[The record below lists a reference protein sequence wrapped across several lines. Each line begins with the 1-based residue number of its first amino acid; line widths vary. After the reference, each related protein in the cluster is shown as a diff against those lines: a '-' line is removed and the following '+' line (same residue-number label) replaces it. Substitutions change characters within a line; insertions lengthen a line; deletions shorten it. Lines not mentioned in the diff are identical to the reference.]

1 MSIEEAHARLTA
13 PGARFEMQ
21 TVEIRGVPTRV
32 WKNAPGTLRDVF
44 ERLDSYSMRDCL
56 VYGDERLSYAGFIR
70 ATRQLALQL
79 QAAGVRRE
87 DRVAIA
93 MRNLPE
99 WPVLMFAAALC
110 GAIVVPCNAWG
121 TGPELEYALRFSGAR
136 LLFADGER
144 LERLAPHL
152 AACAELRSV
161 ITTRTD
167 AALLER
173 IAPQLA
179 AAEQTGPRESSASR
193 EQAARIAP
201 QLAAADEHTTPRDSR
216 VAREQGQRVAPQ
228 LAAADEPHG
237 VDNVRGAPLTATCVR
252 ALDQLLGPMSTWAEL
267 PWCELP
273 EVAIAPDDDALI
285 FFTSGTTGKPKGA
298 VCTHRNAC
306 SNTLTTACAQARAAL
321 RRGQDPAP
329 APGPSSPQRA
339 LLLAVPMFHVMGCMP
354 WLLAGLF
361 NGSKLVLMHKWDAG
375 QALRLIERERITQA
389 GGVPMMAAQ
398 LLEHPERHRYDLSSL
413 DSISVG
419 GAPAAKILAGRL
431 RETFPNARAANGWG
445 MSEVASS
452 FASNQAEDY
461 VTRPES
467 CGVPAPTND
476 WKIMNAEGADAL
488 PIGEVGELWVKGPQ
502 VMRGYWK
509 DPEATKQ
516 SLEDGWLKTGDI
528 AYLDA
533 ENFCYLVDRA
543 KDMLIRGGEN
553 IYCVEV
559 ESVLHDHPFVLD
571 VAVIGV
577 PHELLGEEPAAVVQ
591 LRPGIDADESTMR
604 ALQAHTRAQLAAFKV
619 PAQLRFTYEPLPRN
633 PAGKLRKL
641 ELRGWFESP
650 PPAATTL

>member
-13 PGARFEMQ
+13 PGARFEME
-21 TVEIRGVPTRV
+21 TVDIRGVPTRV

-44 ERLDSYSMRDCL
+44 AQLDGYSARDCL
-56 VYGDERLSYAGFIR
+56 VYGNERLSYAGFIR
-70 ATRQLALQL
+70 ATRQLALKL
-79 QAAGVRRE
+79 QAAGVQPG

-121 TGPELEYALRFSGAR
+121 TGPELEYALRFSGAT

-144 LERLAPHL
+144 LERVAPHL
-152 AACAELRSV
+152 AACPELRNV
-161 ITTRTD
+161 IATRTD
-167 AALLER
+167 DAQLER
-173 IAPQLA
+173 IVPQPIAALPRTRARARARTRSTVTSVA
-179 AAEQTGPRESSASR
+179 AAVEGADRKRE
-193 EQAARIAP
+193 
-201 QLAAADEHTTPRDSR
+201 DVYGHGHGHGYVFR
-216 VAREQGQRVAPQ
+216 VQS
-228 LAAADEPHG
+228 
-237 VDNVRGAPLTATCVR
+237 
-252 ALDQLLGPMSTWAEL
+252 LDALLGPMSTWAEL
-267 PWCELP
+267 PLCELP

-306 SNTLTTACAQARAAL
+306 SNALTTACAQARAAL
-321 RRGQDPAP
+321 RRGQEPAP

-398 LLEHPERHRYDLSSL
+398 LLEHPERDQHDLSSL

-452 FASNQAEDY
+452 YASNQAEDY

-476 WKIMNAEGADAL
+476 WKIMNAEGTHTL
-488 PIGEVGELWVKGPQ
+488 PVGEVGELWVKGPQ
-502 VMRGYWK
+502 VMRGYWN

-516 SLEDGWLKTGDI
+516 SFDEGWLKTGDI

-577 PHELLGEEPAAVVQ
+577 PHALLGEEPAAVVQ
-591 LRPGIDADESTMR
+591 LRPGVHADEATTL

-641 ELRGWFESP
+641 ELRGWFA
-650 PPAATTL
+650 PPAPAASTL

>member
-21 TVEIRGVPTRV
+21 TVAIRGVPTRV

-44 ERLDSYSMRDCL
+44 EQLDGYSARDCL
-56 VYGDERLSYAGFIR
+56 VYGAERLSYTGFIR
-70 ATRQLALQL
+70 ATRQLALKL
-79 QAAGVRRE
+79 QAAGVRRG

-99 WPVLMFAAALC
+99 WPALMFAASLC

-121 TGPELEYALRFSGAR
+121 TGPELEYALRFSGAT

-144 LERLAPHL
+144 LERVAPHL
-152 AACAELRSV
+152 GACPSLQNVIATRVDEKSLDTEALTHATAIEDRLRLRLRLRLRQEIGV
-161 ITTRTD
+161 QT
-167 AALLER
+167 LE
-173 IAPQLA
+173 
-179 AAEQTGPRESSASR
+179 T
-193 EQAARIAP
+193 
-201 QLAAADEHTTPRDSR
+201 
-216 VAREQGQRVAPQ
+216 
-228 LAAADEPHG
+228 
-237 VDNVRGAPLTATCVR
+237 
-252 ALDQLLGPMSTWAEL
+252 LLGPMSAWAEL
-267 PWCELP
+267 PVCELP

-321 RRGQDPAP
+321 RRGQEPAP

-398 LLEHPERHRYDLSSL
+398 LLEHPERDQYDLSSL

-431 RETFPNARAANGWG
+431 RETFPQARAANGWG

-452 FASNQAEDY
+452 YASNQAEDY
-461 VTRPES
+461 VARPES

-476 WKIMNAEGADAL
+476 WKVMNAEGTHAL
-488 PIGEVGELWVKGPQ
+488 PVGEVGELWVKGPQ
-502 VMRGYWK
+502 VMRGYWN
-509 DPEATKQ
+509 DHEATKQ
-516 SLEDGWLKTGDI
+516 SFEDGWLKTGDI

-591 LRPGIDADESTMR
+591 LRPGIDADESTAQ

-641 ELRGWFESP
+641 ELRGWFEPP
-650 PPAATTL
+650 PPAAATL

>member
-1 MSIEEAHARLTA
+1 MLSIEEAHARLTA

-21 TVEIRGVPTRV
+21 TVSIRGVPTRV

-44 ERLDSYSMRDCL
+44 TQLDGYSARDCL

-70 ATRQLALQL
+70 ATRQLALKL
-79 QAAGVRRE
+79 QAAGVRPGE
-87 DRVAIA
+87 RVAIA

-121 TGPELEYALRFSGAR
+121 TGPELEYALRFSGAV

-144 LERLAPHL
+144 LER
-152 AACAELRSV
+152 
-161 ITTRTD
+161 
-167 AALLER
+167 

-179 AAEQTGPRESSASR
+179 ACADLRAVIVTRMGSE
-193 EQAARIAP
+193 
-201 QLAAADEHTTPRDSR
+201 QLAAQG
-216 VAREQGQRVAPQ
+216 ARGDVQP
-228 LAAADEPHG
+228 
-237 VDNVRGAPLTATCVR
+237 
-252 ALDQLLGPMSTWAEL
+252 LDQLLGPISTWSEL
-267 PWCELP
+267 PMCELP
-273 EVAIAPDDDALI
+273 DVAIAPDDDALI

-321 RRGQDPAP
+321 RRGQEPPP
-329 APGPSSPQRA
+329 APGPSTPQRA

-398 LLEHPERHRYDLSSL
+398 LLEHPDRKQYDLSSL
-413 DSISVG
+413 ESISVG

-431 RETFPNARAANGWG
+431 REAFPNARAANGWG

-476 WKIMNAEGADAL
+476 WKIMSSDGTAEL
-488 PIGEVGELWVKGPQ
+488 PTGEVGELWVKGPQ
-502 VMRGYWK
+502 VVRGYWN
-509 DPEATKQ
+509 DPEATQ
-516 SLEDGWLKTGDI
+516 ESFVDGWLKTGDI

-571 VAVIGV
+571 VAVVGV
-577 PHELLGEEPAAVVQ
+577 PHALFGEEPAAVVQ
-591 LRPGIDADESTMR
+591 LRSGVRADEATAE

-641 ELRGWFESP
+641 ELRSWFESP
-650 PPAATTL
+650 PTAAAAL